1 MFELNNEQ
9 RKYVGLD
16 PILPH
21 WDRVLLA
28 GDKHR
33 PESILYFDGDI
44 IKRQIISS
52 KEKYIE
58 KQYEEATRNR
68 KILLPKTQKGKEVP
82 LQANHFEKRTPIGVW
97 VEIKN
102 DRLAITSYTSE
113 ITFYDTF
120 WEKPSDRKQTS
131 IPQQIADFI
140 AQSPA
145 NHLEEIAEFKQQK
158 RKHVK
163 FKKGD
168 IFCFKLNRTQYGFG
182 RVVLDIY
189 KVQKENIIP
198 ENHFWRFLFGRPVMI
213 QFFVYASDTKNVAI
227 EVLQQQKTMPSN
239 VMMDNNLFYGEYE
252 IIGNAPIPDEEY
264 DFPIN
269 FEDDGFMLY
278 GGPKYF
284 LQWGLIQLG
293 MSEAAFDERAKK
305 LKTLTDNLDYNN
317 RGNGISPQMYRKHR
331 LAQMLSGE
339 DLRWCDR
346 DLRAPFNKAIKDE
359 ILTIFGLDPTASY
372 ATNCKKLYAIPLPSE
387 LKN

>member
-44 IKRQIISS
+44 IKRHIIST

-68 KILLPKTQKGKEVP
+68 EMLLPKTRKGKEVP
-82 LQANHFEKRTPIGVW
+82 LQANHFEKRTPIGVS
-97 VEIKN
+97 VELKN
-102 DRLAITSYTSE
+102 DNIYIASYTSE
-113 ITFYDTF
+113 TTFYNSHWD
-120 WEKPSDRKQTS
+120 KPSDRKQTS

-182 RVVLDIY
+182 RVLLDVY
-189 KVQKENIIP
+189 KVEKENIIP
-198 ENHFWRFLFGRPVMI
+198 KNHFWRFLFGRPVMI
-213 QFFVYASDTKNVAI
+213 QFFVYASDTKNIPI
-227 EVLQQQKTMPSN
+227 EVLQQQKVLPCN
-239 VMMDNNLFYGEYE
+239 VMMDNKLFYGEYE

-269 FEDDGFMLY
+269 FENDGSMLY
-278 GGPKYF
+278 GAPKYI

-293 MSEAAFDERAKK
+293 MSETAFDERAEK
-305 LKTLTDNLDYNN
+305 LKTLTDDLDYNN
-317 RGNGISPQMYRKHR
+317 RGNGISPQLFRNCD
-331 LAQMLSGE
+331 LQEVLSGKA
-339 DLRWCDR
+339 LGWRKR
-346 DLRAPFNKAIKDE
+346 DLRAPFNKKVKDE
-359 ILTIFGLDPTASY
+359 ILTIFGLDPTVSY
-372 ATNCKKLYAIPLPSE
+372 ASNCKKIGLPLPSE
-387 LKN
+387 LKD

>member
-44 IKRQIISS
+44 IKRQIIST
-52 KEKYIE
+52 KENYIE

-68 KILLPKTQKGKEVP
+68 ETLLPKTSKGKEVP

-113 ITFYDTF
+113 ITFYDTL

-182 RVVLDIY
+182 RVVLDIKPY
-189 KVQKENIIP
+189 KNRIWLATDGGGVSVFNPADQRFFNIQHSAGNVHSIP
-198 ENHFWRFLFGRPVMI
+198 VNSITVLYEDPNHNMWAGTVRDGVFLFKETYIKTYTDSALGSNNGLSERAVISLYEAPNGILWIGTDGGGINAFNPQTEHFTHHLYTYTDKVSSI
-213 QFFVYASDTKNVAI
+213 TYFSPNELLVSLYSKGLFIYNTNARKYTPFLLRDETTNQQECHTGFTPFVYRINNDLILITAKNTY
-227 EVLQQQKTMPSN
+227 L
-239 VMMDNNLFYGEYE
+239 
-252 IIGNAPIPDEEY
+252 
-264 DFPIN
+264 
-269 FEDDGFMLY
+269 
-278 GGPKYF
+278 
-284 LQWGLIQLG
+284 
-293 MSEAAFDERAKK
+293 
-305 LKTLTDNLDYNN
+305 
-317 RGNGISPQMYRKHR
+317 
-331 LAQMLSGE
+331 
-339 DLRWCDR
+339 
-346 DLRAPFNKAIKDE
+346 
-359 ILTIFGLDPTASY
+359 
-372 ATNCKKLYAIPLPSE
+372 
-387 LKN
+387 